1 MFLDQSTDQKAQSSQ
16 CTTPKPVLSSQIRNA
31 QSAPKYEPPKNG
43 PRIDQE
49 PKVQMERPM
58 NSNPKPKP
66 TPTPASNMVS
76 NRQHQSDLPPKPRS
90 KAPNSGQKGPSP
102 RSQKAQRPMPIP
114 VSQPYVYQAPSAA
127 PRQAPPTP
135 LIPSPVMKTAIPK
148 PRSKPMPTPPP
159 QPPPQHMPADNEDD
173 DAPLD
178 LVMYDKKRP
187 KPNTPKESKPP
198 TPKPPTPTKE
208 QNKPL
213 NLKRISGGAV
223 FATVNLKGPKKTP
236 IRTNNEPRGQMQVR
250 SPTKSPIKSNQPGFA
265 VHRNTSNPVMTGRDG
280 VQYQPRPRVQNGPGP
295 SGQGKVNAQVMR
307 NPQNPPP
314 IPPRK
319 PNSRPKPRVSQ
330 SEEVFKNYP
339 QQTPPQQS
347 SNVVMKQSNSPIE
360 QSSHGHHERPGPS
373 THDRPQTSHG
383 GPSHPGTSHS
393 GPPKTEVK
401 MSKSPQKRQDGKV
414 NTPLKPLQMEGRKI
428 FTSCTIKTPGPRK
441 PNPKTP
447 PVQRHQGQ
455 PNPNQGFRQ
464 SSPPDYKPEESELN
478 GPMGQQ
484 SLESRLNKEYGPSRK
499 RSSPSGQPGPRPSP
513 SSSPRSP
520 VKNCPPKYEPNDEQD
535 LSPTT
540 PNYAPRTVRIFI
552 SLLKA

>member
-1 MFLDQSTDQKAQSSQ
+1 MTDQEQ
-16 CTTPKPVLSSQIRNA
+16 
-31 QSAPKYEPPKNG
+31 
-43 PRIDQE
+43 
-49 PKVQMERPM
+49 KVQIERPM

-66 TPTPASNMVS
+66 TPTPTTKMVT
-76 NRQHQSDLPPKPRS
+76 NRQPDLPPKPRS

-102 RSQKAQRPMPIP
+102 RLQKAQRPMPIP

-127 PRQAPPTP
+127 PRQAPPAP

-148 PRSKPMPTPPP
+148 PRSKPTPPAPP
-159 QPPPQHMPADNEDD
+159 QPATQVDNEDD

-178 LVMYDKKRP
+178 LVMYSKK
-187 KPNTPKESKPP
+187 KPNPNPPKESKPP
-198 TPKPPTPTKE
+198 PPPNPPTPTKE

-223 FATVNLKGPKKTP
+223 FATVNLKGPKKSQM
-236 IRTNNEPRGQMQVR
+236 RSNNEPRGQIQVR
-250 SPTKSPIKSNQPGFA
+250 SPTKSPIKSNQSNSGFQMQ
-265 VHRNTSNPVMTGRDG
+265 RNVQSHPVMTGRDG
-280 VQYQPRPRVQNGPGP
+280 GPYQARPRVQNGPGP
-295 SGQGKVNAQVMR
+295 SAQGKVNAQPVR

-319 PNSRPKPRVSQ
+319 PNSRPKPRVNH

-339 QQTPPQQS
+339 QQTPSQQS
-347 SNVVMKQSNSPIE
+347 SNVVLKQSNSPIE
-360 QSSHGHHERPGPS
+360 QSSHS
-373 THDRPQTSHG
+373 QYDRPQAPNSGQSHA
-383 GPSHPGTSHS
+383 GPGHS
-393 GPPKTEVK
+393 GPPKVDVK

-414 NTPLKPLQMEGRKI
+414 TTPLKPLQMEGRKI
-428 FTSCTIKTPGPRK
+428 FTSCTIKTPGSRK

-447 PVQRHQGQ
+447 PVQRQQGQ
-455 PNPNQGFRQ
+455 PNPNQGQIFRQ
-464 SSPPDYKPEESELN
+464 SSPPEYKPEESELN

-499 RSSPSGQPGPRPSP
+499 RSSPSAGHPGPRPTPGP
-513 SSSPRSP
+513 SSSPQSP

-540 PNYAPRTVRIFI
+540 PNYAPRTVRMH
-552 SLLKA
+552 LY

>member
-1 MFLDQSTDQKAQSSQ
+1 M
-16 CTTPKPVLSSQIRNA
+16 SSQIRNA
-31 QSAPKYEPPKNG
+31 HSGPKYDTFKNG
-43 PRIDQE
+43 PLIDQE
-49 PKVQMERPM
+49 QKVQLERPM

-66 TPTPASNMVS
+66 TSTPKMVT
-76 NRQHQSDLPPKPRS
+76 NRQHQPDLPPKPRS
-90 KAPNSGQKGPSP
+90 KTPNIGQKGPSP
-102 RSQKAQRPMPIP
+102 RSQKGQRPMPIP

-127 PRQAPPTP
+127 PRQAPPAP

-148 PRSKPMPTPPP
+148 PRSKPTPP
-159 QPPPQHMPADNEDD
+159 QPMPADNEDD

-178 LVMYDKKRP
+178 LVMYSKK
-187 KPNTPKESKPP
+187 KPNPNPPKESKPLAP
-198 TPKPPTPTKE
+198 NPQTPTKE

-223 FATVNLKGPKKTP
+223 FATVNLKGPKKGQM
-236 IRTNNEPRGQMQVR
+236 RTNNEPRGQMQVR
-250 SPTKSPIKSNQPGFA
+250 SPTKSPIKSNQPNSGFP
-265 VHRNTSNPVMTGRDG
+265 VHRNTNHPVMTGRDAG
-280 VQYQPRPRVQNGPGP
+280 QYQARPRVQNGPGP
-295 SGQGKVNAQVMR
+295 SGQGKVNGQVVR

-319 PNSRPKPRVSQ
+319 PTSRPKPRVSH

-347 SNVVMKQSNSPIE
+347 SNVVLKQSNSPIE
-360 QSSHGHHERPGPS
+360 QSSHNHHGRPGPS
-373 THDRPQTSHG
+373 NSDRSQPPQIGSTQP
-383 GPSHPGTSHS
+383 GPSHS
-393 GPPKTEVK
+393 GQPKAEVK

-428 FTSCTIKTPGPRK
+428 FTSCTIKTPGSRK

-455 PNPNQGFRQ
+455 PNPNPGQVFRQ

-499 RSSPSGQPGPRPSP
+499 RSSPSGQPGPARQSP
-513 SSSPRSP
+513 HSP
-520 VKNCPPKYEPNDEQD
+520 VKNYPPKYEPNDEQD

-540 PNYAPRTVRIFI
+540 PNYAPRTVRMV
-552 SLLKA
+552 K